1 MFTKSLFS
9 LPEIRPTD
17 FIVILILFMIVE
29 WWQRKN
35 NFVFENISIT
45 CSKPV
50 RWFIYVLVAISIFIY
65 QGKQQA
71 FIYFQF

>member
-1 MFTKSLFS
+1 
-9 LPEIRPTD
+9 
-17 FIVILILFMIVE
+17 MIVE

-50 RWFIYVLVAISIFIY
+50 RLFIYVLVATSVFIY